1 VNEFGIA
8 PDSFLLVLR
17 KLVCCFAMTV
27 ITILTRSIIVVTNN
41 NLYEIVRIIAFI
53 MLYATP

>member
-1 VNEFGIA
+1 
-8 PDSFLLVLR
+8 
-17 KLVCCFAMTV
+17 MTV